1 MSGAQNRAIAR
12 RFVQEI
18 FNEGKLE
25 EAKNFVTHDIIYHG
39 AEEVRGLEDF
49 KEWISEDRK
58 ALPDMQV
65 TIVDDIEEGN
75 KVALRWNLKATQEGE
90 ILGLPA
96 SHEKFETN
104 GVEIFHFETGKI
116 KEAWTI
122 YDGLKPALQLG
133 VVEIVQPT
141 GSEK

>member
-49 KEWISEDRK
+49 KE
-58 ALPDMQV
+58 
-65 TIVDDIEEGN
+65 
-75 KVALRWNLKATQEGE
+75 
-90 ILGLPA
+90 
-96 SHEKFETN
+96 
-104 GVEIFHFETGKI
+104 
-116 KEAWTI
+116 
-122 YDGLKPALQLG
+122 
-133 VVEIVQPT
+133 
-141 GSEK
+141 